1 MRCVFLDRLGH
12 GLQIVC
18 PAVLIEGVEVET
30 RQVVVAE
37 GVGGVIQVVQVVRV
51 VVGVVILRVVG
62 VGEVVGVAVVVG
74 CQGMTT
80 LPSVGGRLGC
90 GVGLWGCGVGWW

>member
-1 MRCVFLDRLGH
+1 MRCVFLDRLGY

-18 PAVLIEGVEVET
+18 PAVLVEGVEVET

-37 GVGGVIQVVQVVRV
+37 GVGGVVQVVHVVHV
-51 VVGVVILRVVG
+51 VVGVVVLR
-62 VGEVVGVAVVVG
+62 VVGVAVVVG

-80 LPSVGGRLGC
+80 LPSVGL
-90 GVGLWGCGVGWW
+90 

>member
-1 MRCVFLDRLGH
+1 MRCVFLDRLGY

-18 PAVLIEGVEVET
+18 PAVLVEGVEVET

-37 GVGGVIQVVQVVRV
+37 GVGGVVQVVNV
-51 VVGVVILRVVG
+51 VVGVVVLRVVG
-62 VGEVVGVAVVVG
+62 VGQVVGVAVVVG

-80 LPSVGGRLGC
+80 LPSVGL
-90 GVGLWGCGVGWW
+90 

>member
-1 MRCVFLDRLGH
+1 MRCVFLDRLGY

-18 PAVLIEGVEVET
+18 PAVLVEGVEVET

-37 GVGGVIQVVQVVRV
+37 GVGGVVQVVHV
-51 VVGVVILRVVG
+51 VVGVVVLRVVG

-80 LPSVGGRLGC
+80 LPSVGL
-90 GVGLWGCGVGWW
+90 

>member
-18 PAVLIEGVEVET
+18 PAVLVEGVEVET

-37 GVGGVIQVVQVVRV
+37 GVGGVVQVVHV
-51 VVGVVILRVVG
+51 VVGVVVLRVVG

-80 LPSVGGRLGC
+80 LPSVGGRL
-90 GVGLWGCGVGWW
+90 